1 MLCASVLAKDVYVN
15 GYTRSDG
22 EYASSHYR
30 STPNSTINDNF
41 STEGNVNPYTGKEG
55 WISRE
60 SYGNGSTN
68 PGATMQQ
75 NADTFSGLA
84 TMSTLRTPNFTEYTD
99 IDDADED
106 WFLTLLGEVAL
117 GTMIILTIILKTV
130 VRPCP
135 YDDNQP

>member
-1 MLCASVLAKDVYVN
+1 
-15 GYTRSDG
+15 
-22 EYASSHYR
+22 
-30 STPNSTINDNF
+30 
-41 STEGNVNPYTGKEG
+41 
-55 WISRE
+55 
-60 SYGNGSTN
+60 
-68 PGATMQQ
+68 
-75 NADTFSGLA
+75 
-84 TMSTLRTPNFTEYTD
+84 MSTLRTPNFTEYTD